1 LARELGFYTLL
12 TEQMTAI
19 EDDVYRVDERNLR
32 MVERM
37 TDRLAEGGVFV
48 AVGALH
54 LPGERGILNLLAG
67 RGYRISRVY

>member
-1 LARELGFYTLL
+1 LGFYTLL
-12 TEQMTAI
+12 TEQRTAI
-19 EDDVYRVDERNLR
+19 EDDVYRVAERNLR

-37 TDRLAEGGVFV
+37 TDRLAEGGAFV

>member
-1 LARELGFYTLL
+1 
-12 TEQMTAI
+12 
-19 EDDVYRVDERNLR
+19 LR

-37 TDRLAEGGVFV
+37 IPRLAEGDAFV

-54 LPGERGILNLLAG
+54 LPAERGILNLLAE

>member
-1 LARELGFYTLL
+1 L
-12 TEQMTAI
+12 TEEMTAI

-32 MVERM
+32 MVERI
-37 TDRLAEGGVFV
+37 TDRLAEGGVLV

-67 RGYRISRVY
+67 RGYRISPVY

>member
-1 LARELGFYTLL
+1 
-12 TEQMTAI
+12 
-19 EDDVYRVDERNLR
+19 

-37 TDRLAEGGVFV
+37 TDRLAEGGAFV

-54 LPGERGILNLLAG
+54 LPGERGILNLLAR